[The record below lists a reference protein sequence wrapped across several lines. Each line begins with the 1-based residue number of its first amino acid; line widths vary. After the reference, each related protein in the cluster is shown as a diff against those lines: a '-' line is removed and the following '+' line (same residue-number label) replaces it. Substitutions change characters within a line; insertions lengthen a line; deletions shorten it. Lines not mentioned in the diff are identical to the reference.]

1 MEKYMSGDFKSYFE
15 DKRKIIDDFLDREL
29 PTSNEKPEILHKAMR
44 YSIFA
49 GGKRVRPFLALMVND
64 MFKGEGGDILYY
76 ASSVE
81 CIHTYSL
88 IHDDLPAL
96 DNDDLRRGKPTNHVE
111 FGEDIAIMAGDALLT
126 FAFELMSFPPRNCGV
141 KIINEVSKAAGARNG
156 MVGGQVADLQGEKK
170 KPTLNELEFIHKGKT
185 MRLIEASCMIG
196 AYYNEVS
203 EQDLNRVRKYGQNL
217 GLVFQIIDDI
227 LDITQDSQTLGKTAG
242 KDLEAEKITYPSL
255 MGIDNA
261 KEKAK
266 TLLDEAKSEISQIK
280 NHGYLID
287 FADFMYNRQS

>member
-1 MEKYMSGDFKSYFE
+1 MEKEFDSYF
-15 DKRKIIDDFLDREL
+15 KNKIKIIDDFLNKNL
-29 PTSNEKPEILHKAMR
+29 PLETEKPENLHKAMR

-64 MFKGEGGDILYY
+64 MFGGNEKDILYY
-76 ASSVE
+76 ASAVE

-96 DNDDLRRGKPTNHVE
+96 DNDDLRRGKPTNHIK

-126 FAFELMSFPPRNCGV
+126 FAFELMSLKEHDWGI
-141 KIINEVSKAAGARNG
+141 KIINEVATAAGARNG
-156 MVGGQVADLQGEKK
+156 MVGGQVADLEGEKK
-170 KPTLNELEFIHKGKT
+170 KPNLEELEFIHKGKT

-196 AYYNEVS
+196 AFFNRANEMD
-203 EQDLNRVRKYGQNL
+203 QKRVRKYAQNL

-227 LDITQDSQTLGKTAG
+227 LDITQDSKTLGKTAG
-242 KDLEAEKITYPSL
+242 KDLEADKITYPAL

-261 KEKAK
+261 KKKAK
-266 TLLDEAKSEISQIK
+266 ELIDEAKSEISKIK
-280 NHGYLID
+280 NHVHLIS
-287 FADFMYNRQS
+287 FADFMYSRQS